1 MSLQASQGSYGCFHC
16 TSKQQWQV
24 SVRDVCRLVT
34 NICNMACSDPAE
46 TPSASLP
53 DPPLEA
59 ASGEEAGLEPA
70 ADAAA
75 SDPVLEAAANAR
87 KVSWQLPSL
96 HVLCTCWAY
105 VCLLPA

>member
-1 MSLQASQGSYGCFHC
+1 M
-16 TSKQQWQV
+16 
-24 SVRDVCRLVT
+24 T

-59 ASGEEAGLEPA
+59 ALHEEVGLEPA
-70 ADAAA
+70 TDAAA

-87 KVSWQLPSL
+87 KVSWQLPSF
-96 HVLCTCWAY
+96 HVLCTCWA
-105 VCLLPA
+105 